1 MKTMHEFSKGDEIRL
16 RADPER
22 TAIVLST
29 SLVFGGVQYLKIK
42 LFDDRREMEIP
53 IDEVE
58 PIVVA
63 VSGRDRLIAGEFSS
77 VQHLRGRLTYEKLA
91 HPRRDVLYSIRA
103 ARTDFLPHQ
112 FKPVL
117 KFLES
122 PTNGLLIA
130 DEVGLGKTI
139 EAGYILKEL
148 RARHRKSF
156 RRALVVCPA
165 GLRLKWVQELNRRF
179 GESFE
184 IADARRIRETANR
197 IELDGEGAQFA
208 LVASYQTLRSR
219 STRALIEGLGPI
231 DLTIVDEA
239 HHFRNPNTIAHE
251 VAECLREISESIV
264 LLSATP
270 VQLGDANLHALLRLI
285 APDYVGDYMSFH
297 RQFHVNRTVLAA
309 ARAVAS
315 GSDSARETVLEFM
328 DALVDERDA
337 GVPLA
342 AVRATAERVRVADL
356 SSREVQ
362 LELRSEIRELSPLS
376 TLMSRT
382 RKRDVDANRPVR
394 EAYQPIVEL
403 TADERCVY
411 DFFSGESRKRFAAG
425 KAGREQ
431 QSARFQGVLLQQQMA
446 SCLPAFLRSR
456 SVGADGLVEYGDI
469 RSIDDLD
476 QELSDEELTDDEM
489 ERRAAA
495 IREREEVSSAIRRI
509 LEGGVDSK
517 RDQLLQIINGEVK
530 GAPSGKL
537 VVFSFYKRT
546 LGYLHE
552 QLRRRGIV
560 AELISGDVP
569 SSPGNSATDER
580 GKRVERFLKDPS
592 VRVLLSSEVGAE
604 GLDFQEASNAV
615 VHYDLPWNPMKVEQ
629 RIGRVDRHG
638 QPKPIVFS
646 VAFAIPGTVEERIR
660 TALYERIGIFKET
673 IGDLEDIVSE
683 ELHRIE
689 EIVMSPTLDEKQQE
703 AQLQQLADALIG
715 QKLERQNVE
724 NSAALLMG
732 HDDTFDQELAHLE
745 KSGRSVSADEIA
757 EFIEAALEDD
767 GIRVVSERRDGR
779 RRSHVDDTLRL
790 QNYLQ
795 KHLPRNSRGRVA
807 LLAER
812 GSVSVSLDYSDAKA
826 DHFVTAHHPLTQS
839 ALEAIAARR
848 KRVSGQDEPVIAVRV
863 ERTSLRRVGLEDV
876 RVGRYAFVLS
886 RIEDIGTIRD
896 SYSIVADAVSFEGET
911 MSPDIADVFVQCAL
925 ADGRDSNSLRLP
937 TGEAARL
944 IDLLVG
950 SVVARRAAREAEV
963 RARHE
968 RSLAMRLES
977 QRSRVLTEIARVQA
991 RIDDENFESRKPQ
1004 YRNMILTQN
1013 ERAKKKLADIES
1025 EFEHPQQPTVSTAN
1039 FGFGLIEVVD

>member
-1 MKTMHEFSKGDEIRL
+1 MHELQKGDEVRL

-22 TAIVLST
+22 TGYVRAAPV
-29 SLVFGGVQYLKIK
+29 VFGGLLHVKIK
-42 LFDDRREMEIP
+42 MHDDGRELDIP
-53 IDEVE
+53 VEEVE
-58 PIVVA
+58 PIVAA

-77 VQHLRGRLTYEKLA
+77 VRHLRGRLTYEKLA

-122 PTNGLLIA
+122 PANGLLIA

-148 RARHRKSF
+148 RARQRKLF

-165 GLRLKWVQELNRRF
+165 GLRLKWVEELNRRF

-184 IADARRIRETANR
+184 IADARRIRETAAR
-197 IELDGEGAQFA
+197 IELEGEGAQFA

-219 STRALIEGLGPI
+219 STRSLIEGLGPI
-231 DLTIVDEA
+231 NLTIVDEA

-251 VAECLREISESIV
+251 VAECLRDISESIV

-270 VQLGDANLHALLRLI
+270 VQLGDANLHALLKLI
-285 APDYVGDYMSFH
+285 APDFVGDYMSFH

-309 ARAVAS
+309 ARSVAS
-315 GSDSARETVLEFM
+315 GADDAKQKVLEFL
-328 DALVDERDA
+328 DALLGEQEA
-337 GVPLA
+337 GVPMA
-342 AVRATAERVRVADL
+342 AVRATAERVREADL
-356 SSREVQ
+356 ASREVQ

-394 EAYQPIVEL
+394 EAYQPVVEL
-403 TADERCVY
+403 TADERCAY
-411 DFFSGESRKRFAAG
+411 DFFSGESRRRFASG
-425 KAGREQ
+425 KSGREQ
-431 QSARFQGVLLQQQMA
+431 QTARLQGVLLQQQMA

-456 SVGADGLVEYGDI
+456 SVGFDGLVEYGDLAA
-469 RSIDDLD
+469 IDDLD
-476 QELSDEELTDDEM
+476 EELDDEEM

-495 IREREEVSSAIRRI
+495 IREREEVSAAVQRI
-509 LEGGVDSK
+509 LDGGVDSK
-517 RDQLLQIINGEVK
+517 RDQLLRIINGEVR
-530 GAPSGKL
+530 GAPDGKL

-546 LGYLHE
+546 LGYLAQ
-552 QLRRRGIV
+552 QLRDRGIV

-569 SSPGNSATDER
+569 SSPGNGAADER

-638 QPKPIVFS
+638 QPKPIVYS
-646 VAFAIPGTVEERIR
+646 VAFAIPGTIEERIR
-660 TALYERIGIFKET
+660 KALYERIGIFKET
-673 IGDLEDIVSE
+673 IGDLEDIVTE

-689 EIVMSPTLDEKQQE
+689 DIVMSPDLDEAQQE
-703 AQLQQLADALIG
+703 ARLQQLADALIG
-715 QKLERQNVE
+715 QQHERQRVE
-724 NSAALLMG
+724 ESAALLMG

-745 KSGRSVSADEIA
+745 KSGRSVSADEMA
-757 EFIEAALEDD
+757 EFIESALEDD
-767 GIRVVSERRDGR
+767 GIRVVPENRGGR
-779 RRSHVDDTLRL
+779 RRSHIDDTLRL

-795 KHLPRNSRGRVA
+795 KHLPRTSLSRVT

-812 GSVSVSLDYSDAKA
+812 GSVPVSLDYTDSKA
-826 DHFVTAHHPLTQS
+826 DHFVTSHHPLTQS
-839 ALEAIAARR
+839 ALEAIAERR
-848 KRVSGQDEPVIAVRV
+848 RRAAGPDEPVIAVRV
-863 ERTSLRRVGLEDV
+863 EHASLRRAGLGEIP
-876 RVGRYAFVLS
+876 VGRYAFVLS

-896 SYSIVADAVSFEGET
+896 SYSIVADAVSFNGRV
-911 MSPDIADVFVQCAL
+911 MSPALADVFVQRAL
-925 ADGRDSNSLRLP
+925 VDGHDSGALRLP
-937 TGEAARL
+937 HGEEDHL
-944 IDLLVG
+944 IELLDR

-968 RSLAMRLES
+968 RSLAMRMES
-977 QRSRVLTEIARVQA
+977 QRSRVLTELARVKA
-991 RIDDENFESRKPQ
+991 RIEDEQFDSRKPQ
-1004 YRNMILTQN
+1004 YRNMILGQRK
-1013 ERAKKKLADIES
+1013 RAEEKLADIER
-1025 EFEHPQQPTVSTAN
+1025 EFSRPRLPSATSAN
-1039 FGFGLIEVVD
+1039 FGFGLIEVVP